1 VHHIHDSTT
10 FTATLPDV
18 ACSLQSTMQAIVKAA
33 LHVTPTKDAT
43 FLNLMAA
50 SAVYQ
55 VSPFVFQPTVSLR
68 MSSSIAMP

>member
-1 VHHIHDSTT
+1 
-10 FTATLPDV
+10 
-18 ACSLQSTMQAIVKAA
+18 MQAIVKAA